1 MFTLNETN
9 VFRVCCAPVNTRQGI
24 LRLPQSVRSDD
35 LNTSEGD
42 VYVCFNRPHN
52 RIKMLSLRTP
62 WLYRLPQTDGTGLL
76 GCTPHAQRK
85 FEHFG
90 H

>member
-52 RIKMLSLRTP
+52 RI
-62 WLYRLPQTDGTGLL
+62 
-76 GCTPHAQRK
+76 
-85 FEHFG
+85 
-90 H
+90 